1 MCGIAG
7 FFSSQIEFKAG
18 DKYRNILYE
27 MKKSL
32 STEDLTIREY
42 IWADIVAL
50 AHTRLA
56 IRDVNNGRQPM
67 IRTINNNDYV
77 IVYNGEIYNTEI
89 LRYNLK
95 SEGWH
100 FETKSDTEV
109 VLLLFLQYGPEFVK
123 KLDGIF
129 SFAIYDSGHDILY
142 LYRDQFG
149 IKPLFYTWLDDE
161 KSIVFAS
168 EIKALFKYGDVKP
181 VVDRNGLNEIFGLG
195 PASSQ
200 EMQCLKE

>member
-32 STEDLTIREY
+32 FHRGPDDSGIYLGRHCGF
-42 IWADIVAL
+42 

-77 IVYNGEIYNTEI
+77 IVYNGEIYKVRAGILKLSPIQRSCCFYFCNTD
-89 LRYNLK
+89 LSL
-95 SEGWH
+95 
-100 FETKSDTEV
+100 
-109 VLLLFLQYGPEFVK
+109 
-123 KLDGIF
+123 
-129 SFAIYDSGHDILY
+129 
-142 LYRDQFG
+142 
-149 IKPLFYTWLDDE
+149 
-161 KSIVFAS
+161 
-168 EIKALFKYGDVKP
+168 
-181 VVDRNGLNEIFGLG
+181 
-195 PASSQ
+195 
-200 EMQCLKE
+200 